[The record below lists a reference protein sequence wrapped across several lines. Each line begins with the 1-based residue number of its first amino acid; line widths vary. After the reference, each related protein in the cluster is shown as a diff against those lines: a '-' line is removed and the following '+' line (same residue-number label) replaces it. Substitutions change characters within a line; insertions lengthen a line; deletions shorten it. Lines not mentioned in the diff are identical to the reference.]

1 MGWGSIGHRHIKN
14 LLKYPDVEIIICTS
28 KKSISTEIEKRCKIV
43 KLLEDGIKET
53 PDIAFI
59 TNVTS
64 EHVSTAIKLAE
75 HGINLFIEK
84 HD

>member
-43 KLLEDGIKET
+43 KLLEDGISTKQAAEIVFGNVYSQWGNVEFQKVN
-53 PDIAFI
+53 DII
-59 TNVTS
+59 TS
-64 EHVSTAIKLAE
+64 MFDK
-75 HGINLFIEK
+75 
-84 HD
+84 